1 MYFLIFIITLSKEV
15 VVNNNSQP
23 AKQREPSHKQIKPA
37 KSAFLFS
44 SRLSFL
50 KIADLAARGSNDFG
64 LSDFRF
70 LVGSLDYLVK
80 LFN

>member
-44 SRLSFL
+44 S
-50 KIADLAARGSNDFG
+50 
-64 LSDFRF
+64 
-70 LVGSLDYLVK
+70 
-80 LFN
+80 